1 MAHRALTQINSGFGT
16 FAAGHELPAD
26 LPPGV
31 LDAWTEAGIA
41 EPVSE
46 LAPEPDAPADP
57 PAAKPIEIA
66 TAPAPEKAVAPRQ
79 RTPAA
84 PKAKPT
90 APKAKAAK

>member
-1 MAHRALTQINSGFGT
+1 MAHRATQQINSGFGT

-41 EPVSE
+41 EPVLE
-46 LAPEPDAPADP
+46 AAAEPDEAAP
-57 PAAKPIEIA
+57 PAAPAPIEKA
-66 TAPAPEKAVAPRQ
+66 VAPGPEKAVAPRQ

-84 PKAKPT
+84 PRSKAGPKTKP
-90 APKAKAAK
+90 AK